1 MQGNEAGKVLLIRG
15 EKTRLHVFQKE
26 KKIENKY
33 LGKEVINNKETYKF
47 ELKYVT
53 EYREEN
59 TIIWYNKETG
69 LKEKEERKVTF
80 VGNVEGTAIK
90 EMYEILNYTYEFDV
104 VKDEDI
110 KKPNLEQYPDYTVFK
125 QDYLVTTY

>member
-1 MQGNEAGKVLLIRG
+1 M
-15 EKTRLHVFQKE
+15 
-26 KKIENKY
+26 
-33 LGKEVINNKETYKF
+33 
-47 ELKYVT
+47 
-53 EYREEN
+53 
-59 TIIWYNKETG
+59 
-69 LKEKEERKVTF
+69 TF